1 MPIIGFMDYIIV
13 RSVGLF
19 HPIMIAAVGT
29 APAAMPD
36 LLATVFRHSLSSI
49 TYNRIA
55 LCCWR
60 FHHLARELTI
70 SQSSSEEILRSV
82 GALHTGHFLLT
93 SGLHSDQYVQGQR
106 LLQYPRYASI
116 LAERVAEQIFQ
127 AGLKPTVVIGPALG
141 AIHWEVFLGTA
152 LDKLSDEPIR
162 AMFAERAGEAGQ
174 DPNSFVLRRGMELQD
189 TDQVIVVEDVCTTG
203 GSAKKVV
210 ELVRALG
217 SNPIAVGSIVDR
229 SGGTIDFGLQFFK
242 LVTLSLATYAEADCP
257 MCKAGTKPVKP
268 GSSKK

>member
-1 MPIIGFMDYIIV
+1 M
-13 RSVGLF
+13 
-19 HPIMIAAVGT
+19 
-29 APAAMPD
+29 
-36 LLATVFRHSLSSI
+36 
-49 TYNRIA
+49 
-55 LCCWR
+55 
-60 FHHLARELTI
+60 ARELTI

-152 LDKLSDEPIR
+152 LDALSDEPVK

-174 DPNSFVLRRGMELQD
+174 DPNSFVLRRGMELHD

-217 SNPIAVGSIVDR
+217 SNPVAVASIVDR
-229 SGGTIDFGLQFFK
+229 SGGTIDFGLPFFK

-257 MCKAGTKPVKP
+257 MCKSGTKPIKP